1 MLRNCSLYL
10 FRHHY
15 SSMELSDIEL
25 ILLWQKG
32 EELAFEAI
40 YKRYA
45 VQLLSIAY
53 QKIGERDIAEDIV
66 QEVFIT
72 LFRNKEAADTI
83 SSLFAYLYVTLKNKI
98 LDAYRRDVL
107 QRKYVH
113 HVNTS
118 FDEKDNSLYFQI
130 ETRDL
135 EKKLESEIERLP
147 PQCGKVFKL
156 SRQKHLSN
164 KEIALQLGISEN
176 TVEQHMRK
184 ALRILRGNLL
194 YYDKSMMLLLI
205 MLHERLN

>member
-1 MLRNCSLYL
+1 
-10 FRHHY
+10 
-15 SSMELSDIEL
+15 MELSDIEL

-53 QKIGERDIAEDIV
+53 QKVGERDIAEDIV

-72 LFRNKEAADTI
+72 LFRNKEAADGI

-118 FDEKDNSLYFQI
+118 FDEKENSPYFQI

-135 EKKLESEIERLP
+135 EKKLECEIERLP

-205 MLHERLN
+205 ALHTNLN

>member
-1 MLRNCSLYL
+1 
-10 FRHHY
+10 
-15 SSMELSDIEL
+15 MELSDLEL
-25 ILLWQKG
+25 ILLWQNG

-40 YKRYA
+40 YKKYA

-53 QKIGERDIAEDIV
+53 HKVGERDIAEDIV

-72 LFRNKEAADTI
+72 LFKNKEAANTI
-83 SSLFAYLYVTLKNKI
+83 TSLFAYLYVTLKNRI
-98 LDAYRRDVL
+98 FDAYRRDVL
-107 QRKYVH
+107 QKKYVH

-118 FDEKDNSLYFQI
+118 FNEQDNSPYFLI

-194 YYDKSMMLLLI
+194 YYDKSMVLLLVA
-205 MLHERLN
+205 LHQHMN

>member
-1 MLRNCSLYL
+1 
-10 FRHHY
+10 
-15 SSMELSDIEL
+15 MELSDIEL

-32 EELAFEAI
+32 EELAFEVI

-53 QKIGERDIAEDIV
+53 RKVGERDIAEDIV

-72 LFRNKEAADTI
+72 LLRNKDSANTI
-83 SSLFAYLYVTLKNKI
+83 TSLFAYLYVTLKNKI

-107 QRKYVH
+107 QKKYAQQ
-113 HVNTS
+113 VNMH
-118 FDEKDNSLYFQI
+118 FEEQDNSPYFQI

-135 EKKLESEIERLP
+135 EKKLESEIEKLP
-147 PQCGKVFKL
+147 PQCGKVFRL

-194 YYDKSMMLLLI
+194 YYDKSIMLLI
-205 MLHERLN
+205 MLYEQLH

>member
-1 MLRNCSLYL
+1 
-10 FRHHY
+10 
-15 SSMELSDIEL
+15 MELSDLEL

-32 EELAFEAI
+32 EELAFEVI

-53 QKIGERDIAEDIV
+53 RKVGERDIAEDIV

-72 LFRNKEAADTI
+72 LLRNKNSANTI
-83 SSLFAYLYVTLKNKI
+83 TSLFAYLYVTLKNKI
-98 LDAYRRDVL
+98 LDAYRRDVV
-107 QRKYVH
+107 QKKYAQQ
-113 HVNTS
+113 VNLR
-118 FDEKDNSLYFQI
+118 FEEEDNSPYFQI

-135 EKKLESEIERLP
+135 EKKLELEIEKLP
-147 PQCGKVFKL
+147 PQCGKVFRL

-194 YYDKSMMLLLI
+194 YYEKSIMLLII
-205 MLHERLN
+205 MLYEHLQ

>member
-1 MLRNCSLYL
+1 
-10 FRHHY
+10 
-15 SSMELSDIEL
+15 MELSDIEL

-32 EELAFEAI
+32 EELAFEVI

-53 QKIGERDIAEDIV
+53 RKVGERDIAEDIV

-72 LFRNKEAADTI
+72 LLRNKDSANTI
-83 SSLFAYLYVTLKNKI
+83 TSLFAYLYVTLKNKI

-107 QRKYVH
+107 QKKYAQQ
-113 HVNTS
+113 VNMH
-118 FDEKDNSLYFQI
+118 FEEQDNSPYFQI

-135 EKKLESEIERLP
+135 EKKLESEVEKLP
-147 PQCGKVFKL
+147 PQCGKVFRL

-194 YYDKSMMLLLI
+194 YYDKSIMLLI
-205 MLHERLN
+205 MLYEQLH

>member
-1 MLRNCSLYL
+1 
-10 FRHHY
+10 
-15 SSMELSDIEL
+15 MELSDIEL

-53 QKIGERDIAEDIV
+53 QKVGERDIAEDIV

-72 LFRNKEAADTI
+72 LFRNKEAADSI

-113 HVNTS
+113 HMNTS
-118 FDEKDNSLYFQI
+118 FVDERDNSPYFQI

-194 YYDKSMMLLLI
+194 YYDKSMMLLLV
-205 MLHERLN
+205 MLHTHLN

>member
-1 MLRNCSLYL
+1 
-10 FRHHY
+10 
-15 SSMELSDIEL
+15 MELSDLEL

-32 EELAFEAI
+32 EELAFEVI

-53 QKIGERDIAEDIV
+53 RKVGERDIAEDIV

-72 LFRNKEAADTI
+72 LLRNKDSANTI
-83 SSLFAYLYVTLKNKI
+83 TSLFAYLYVTLKNKI
-98 LDAYRRDVL
+98 LDAYRRDVV
-107 QRKYVH
+107 QKKYAQQ
-113 HVNTS
+113 VNLR
-118 FDEKDNSLYFQI
+118 FEEEDNSPYFQI

-135 EKKLESEIERLP
+135 EKKLESEIEKLP
-147 PQCGKVFKL
+147 PQCGKVFRL

-194 YYDKSMMLLLI
+194 YYEKSIMLLII
-205 MLHERLN
+205 MLYEHLQ

>member
-1 MLRNCSLYL
+1 
-10 FRHHY
+10 
-15 SSMELSDIEL
+15 MELSDIEL

-32 EELAFEAI
+32 EELAFEVI

-53 QKIGERDIAEDIV
+53 RKVGERDIAEDIV

-72 LFRNKEAADTI
+72 LFRNKDSADTI
-83 SSLFAYLYVTLKNKI
+83 TSLFAYLYVTLKNKI

-107 QRKYVH
+107 QKKYAQQ
-113 HVNTS
+113 VNMH
-118 FDEKDNSLYFQI
+118 FEEQDNSPYFQI

-135 EKKLESEIERLP
+135 EKRLESEIEKLP
-147 PQCGKVFKL
+147 PQCGKVFRM

-194 YYDKSMMLLLI
+194 YYDKSIMLLII
-205 MLHERLN
+205 MLYEQLH

>member
-1 MLRNCSLYL
+1 
-10 FRHHY
+10 
-15 SSMELSDIEL
+15 MELSDLEL

-32 EELAFEAI
+32 EERAFEMI

-53 QKIGERDIAEDIV
+53 RKVGERDIAEDIV
-66 QEVFIT
+66 QEAFIT
-72 LFRNKEAADTI
+72 LFKNKESANTI
-83 SSLFAYLYVTLKNKI
+83 ASLFAYLYVTLKNKI
-98 LDAYRRDVL
+98 LDAYRRDAL
-107 QRKYVH
+107 QKKYAQHANIRFEV
-113 HVNTS
+113 
-118 FDEKDNSLYFQI
+118 EDNSPYFQI

-135 EKKLESEIERLP
+135 EKKLESEIEKLP

-194 YYDKSMMLLLI
+194 YYDKSIMLLIVMAYECLQ
-205 MLHERLN
+205 

>member
-1 MLRNCSLYL
+1 
-10 FRHHY
+10 
-15 SSMELSDIEL
+15 MELSDLEL

-32 EELAFEAI
+32 EELAFEVI

-53 QKIGERDIAEDIV
+53 RKVGERDIAEDIV

-72 LFRNKEAADTI
+72 LLRNKNSANTI
-83 SSLFAYLYVTLKNKI
+83 TSLFAYLYVTLKNKI
-98 LDAYRRDVL
+98 LDAYRRDVV
-107 QRKYVH
+107 QKKYVQQ
-113 HVNTS
+113 VNLR
-118 FDEKDNSLYFQI
+118 FEEEDNSPYFQI

-135 EKKLESEIERLP
+135 EKKLESEIEKLP
-147 PQCGKVFKL
+147 PQCGKVFRL

-194 YYDKSMMLLLI
+194 YYEKSIMLLII
-205 MLHERLN
+205 MLYEHLQ

>member
-1 MLRNCSLYL
+1 
-10 FRHHY
+10 
-15 SSMELSDIEL
+15 MELSDIEL

-32 EELAFEAI
+32 EELAFEVI

-53 QKIGERDIAEDIV
+53 RKVGERDIAEDIV

-72 LFRNKEAADTI
+72 LFRNKDSADTI
-83 SSLFAYLYVTLKNKI
+83 TSLFAYLYVTLKNRI

-107 QRKYVH
+107 QKKYAQQ
-113 HVNTS
+113 VNMH
-118 FDEKDNSLYFQI
+118 FEEQDNSPYFQI

-135 EKKLESEIERLP
+135 EKKLESEIEKLP
-147 PQCGKVFKL
+147 PQCGKVFRM

-194 YYDKSMMLLLI
+194 YYDKSIMLLII
-205 MLHERLN
+205 MLYEQLH